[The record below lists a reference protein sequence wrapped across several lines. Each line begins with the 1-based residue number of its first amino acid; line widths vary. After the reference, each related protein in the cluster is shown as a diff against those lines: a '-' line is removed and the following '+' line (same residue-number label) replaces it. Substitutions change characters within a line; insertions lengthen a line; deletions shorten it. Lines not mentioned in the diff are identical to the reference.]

1 MNEFN
6 YEGWIGSILDSY
18 TSTSEFPAEGSLNT
32 IYIVRD
38 SGTATA
44 YVWDDE
50 TSDYIELADSGGGG
64 GGGGGGA
71 DVWEFGQIAVSGQAI
86 DVMVL
91 RNGEMYSGDI
101 NFSIAAYSPSSGA
114 PVGSIMG
121 TGTVTDGMLSISNND
136 YPDVSAIW
144 GQIVNVS
151 HYDFIFFTGT
161 QQQPVMCGMATW
173 YNVGFFKPY
182 KPVPTI
188 DGTYT
193 LQLTVASGVPTYSW
207 V

>member
-38 SGTATA
+38 NGAATA

-50 TSDYIELADSGGGG
+50 TSDYIELTGGGG

-71 DVWEFGQIAVSGQAI
+71 DAWEFGQISVSSQAI
-86 DVMVL
+86 DVMVFK
-91 RNGEMYSGDI
+91 NGEMYSGDI
-101 NFSIAAYSPSSGA
+101 NFSIVAYSPSSGA

-121 TGTVTDGMLSISNND
+121 TGTVSDGMLNISSND
-136 YPDVSAIW
+136 YPDISTIW
-144 GQIVNVS
+144 DQIVNIS
-151 HYDFIFFTGT
+151 HYDFIFFAGT
-161 QQQPVMCGMATW
+161 QQQPVMCGIATW

-182 KPVPTI
+182 KPVPTT

-193 LQLTVASGVPTYSW
+193 LQLTVTNGVPTYSW